1 MSRTPTSGSKA
12 SLRSIRGGSN
22 SVASGT
28 LFSTGRI
35 HREGAPL
42 DQRGVDGL
50 RCPAYLPQRNYFR
63 FRGSADAKMMLATL
77 NDELRRV
84 GKIEKGIKEGRIE
97 LLPDTTINGT
107 QADLGGVQDA
117 PLGGSCDTAI
127 TFVAAGGRDG
137 SGVDDPAGI
146 PPEVEQ
152 NAEERMRSPGVSA
165 APITTPIRSDGARS
179 IWMDLGCFK

>member
-35 HREGAPL
+35 HRGRSM
-42 DQRGVDGL
+42 DQWGVDGL

-63 FRGSADAKMMLATL
+63 FRGSANAKMMLVTL

-107 QADLGGVQDA
+107 QTDLGGVQI
-117 PLGGSCDTAI
+117 L
-127 TFVAAGGRDG
+127 
-137 SGVDDPAGI
+137 
-146 PPEVEQ
+146 
-152 NAEERMRSPGVSA
+152 
-165 APITTPIRSDGARS
+165 
-179 IWMDLGCFK
+179 